1 MAESIRIKQPTDD
14 QLLLLME
21 KQMLAKEGSSE
32 WHELQQRINQIIAER
47 FLRFVNR

>member
-1 MAESIRIKQPTDD
+1 MAKSSRIEQPTDD

-21 KQMLAKEGSSE
+21 KQMLTKEGTLD
-32 WHELQQRINQIIAER
+32 WYDLQQRINQIIAEN